1 MWHLRD
7 VGVVLWALEIED
19 ADWIFEAC
27 QDADIQRWTL
37 VPRPYLREHAESFVR
52 EGVGELS
59 TWAIVDDDARPIGM
73 ISIHA
78 IDDGVA
84 SIGYWVAP
92 WGRGRGAASAA
103 VRLVVEMAR
112 TMGARAVTADV
123 AEANL
128 ASRRTVESC
137 GFEVASVELQVC
149 RDNGLAVDA
158 LRYRR
163 TL

>member
-1 MWHLRD
+1 MR
-7 VGVVLWALEIED
+7 GLEVAD

-37 VPRPYLREHAESFVR
+37 VPRPYLREHSESFVR
-52 EGVGELS
+52 EGVGEFR
-59 TWAIVDDDARPIGM
+59 TWAIVDDDNARPIGM

-92 WGRGRGAASAA
+92 WGRGRGVASAA
-103 VRLVVEMAR
+103 VRLVVEEAR
-112 TMGARAVTADV
+112 AMGAQAVTADV
-123 AEANL
+123 AEANV

-137 GFEVASVELQVC
+137 GFEVTSVEPLVC

-158 LRYRR
+158 LRYR
-163 TL
+163 LPL